1 MPPNI
6 RAIPRSER
14 LPQAEHSSNRL
25 LVTDSQSTHQTAL
38 WQGHNLHICS
48 VFNALI
54 VTPLIVPE
62 QTWASLLGTRSRSWA
77 GMAMAVAEKRVELPS
92 TLKSSGSDS
101 S

>member
-62 QTWASLLGTRSRSWA
+62 QTWASSAGYALSELGGNGNGCGRKPCRATVYFKIV
-77 GMAMAVAEKRVELPS
+77 GL
-92 TLKSSGSDS
+92 
-101 S
+101 